1 MVRKIIGVVLAIA
14 TSVMLGSELRAR
26 AAAEPDQR
34 SASREK
40 AATLAVAF
48 NGAEYFH
55 RWSKQG
61 QHEFTP
67 KGDEDLSTW
76 QDMMTI
82 NVHAGVRTGEG
93 LADIANRVIGNYK
106 AHGHIMRTLSKPR
119 TDTSEA
125 EHFAAAVLQ
134 GEKVFEVAFAR
145 FLLVEGRGVVVV
157 RSRRFYGDS
166 AQAEMST
173 WFKANAVKIE
183 QVLLSWDGLPS
194 PETLNRLR

>member
-1 MVRKIIGVVLAIA
+1 MARRIFGVVLAVA
-14 TSVMLGSELRAR
+14 ASVMLASVPRVRAET
-26 AAAEPDQR
+26 EPEQR

-40 AATLAVAF
+40 RDAQALAF
-48 NGAEYFH
+48 NGSEYFH

-67 KGDEDLSTW
+67 KGDEDLSKW
-76 QDMMTI
+76 KDMMTV

-125 EHFAAAVLQ
+125 EHFAAA
-134 GEKVFEVAFAR
+134 FAR
-145 FLLVEGRGVVVV
+145 LLLFEGRGIVVVH
-157 RSRRFYGDS
+157 SKRFYGDG
-166 AQAEMST
+166 AQAEMTT

-183 QVLLSWDGLPS
+183 QVLLSWNGIPS
-194 PETLNRLR
+194 LETLNRLQ

>member
-1 MVRKIIGVVLAIA
+1 MARRIFGVVLAVA
-14 TSVMLGSELRAR
+14 ASVMLASEPRVRAET
-26 AAAEPDQR
+26 EPEQR

-40 AATLAVAF
+40 RDAQALAF
-48 NGAEYFH
+48 NGSEYFH

-67 KGDEDLSTW
+67 KGDEDLSKW
-76 QDMMTI
+76 KDMMTV

-145 FLLVEGRGVVVV
+145 FLLFEGRGIVVVH
-157 RSRRFYGDS
+157 SKRFYGDG
-166 AQAEMST
+166 AQAEMTT

-183 QVLLSWDGLPS
+183 QVLLSWNGIPS
-194 PETLNRLR
+194 LETLNRLQ